1 MKNPKLIYTPNGL
14 PVGEP
19 VVDEYGKYY
28 LRIKNGDKYDDIS
41 IDDIFYQS
49 MSKTNKK
56 KQFFH
61 ILRRTHKAKIEQ
73 LCNELDQ

>member
-49 MSKTNKK
+49 MNKTNKK
-56 KQFFH
+56 K
-61 ILRRTHKAKIEQ
+61 
-73 LCNELDQ
+73 